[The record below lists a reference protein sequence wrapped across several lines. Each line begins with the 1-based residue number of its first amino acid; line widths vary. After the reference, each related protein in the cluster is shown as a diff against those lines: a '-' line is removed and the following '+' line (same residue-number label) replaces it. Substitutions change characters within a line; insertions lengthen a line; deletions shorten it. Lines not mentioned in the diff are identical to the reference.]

1 MPSKLDPSQ
10 WRDLLRSF
18 LSEDIGAGDV
28 TTEATVPAT
37 LRARGE
43 VVAKAPLVLAGIE
56 LFTEVFSLLDR
67 TATSDLV
74 SCDGD
79 ELSPGHIPAVVSASA
94 RALLTGERVALNLL
108 QRLSGVATLTRRFV
122 RAVEGTGAEI
132 LDTRKTT
139 PGLRALEKYAV
150 RVGGGR
156 NHRKDL
162 GEAILIKENH
172 IRLAGSVSE
181 ALRAAKIGRRNAA
194 WIEIEVTNLDE
205 LHEALPHNPDVI
217 LLDNMNPRLVRQA
230 VEQVHSHQSTNMIRT
245 EASGGITLGNV
256 REFAEAGV
264 DWISIGALT
273 HSAPAMDL
281 SFEIEPL
288 H

>member
-10 WRDLLRSF
+10 WRDLLRWF

-74 SCDGD
+74 SRDGD

-108 QRLSGVATLTRRFV
+108 QRLSGVATLTRRFA

-172 IRLAGSVSE
+172 IRLAGGVSE
-181 ALRAAKIGRRNAA
+181 ALRAAKIARRSAA

-217 LLDNMNPRLVRQA
+217 LFDNMNPRLVRQA
-230 VEQVHSHQSTNMIRT
+230 VEEVRSHQSPKTVRT
-245 EASGGITLGNV
+245 EASGGITLHNV

-264 DWISIGALT
+264 NWISIGALT

>member
-74 SCDGD
+74 SRDGD

-108 QRLSGVATLTRRFV
+108 QRLSGVATLTRRFA
-122 RAVEGTGAEI
+122 RAVEGTSAEI

-172 IRLAGSVSE
+172 IRLAGGVSE
-181 ALRAAKIGRRNAA
+181 ALRAAKIARRSAA

-217 LLDNMNPRLVRQA
+217 LLDNMSPRLVRQA
-230 VEQVHSHQSTNMIRT
+230 VDQVQSHPSTNMIRT
-245 EASGGITLGNV
+245 EASGGITLHNV